1 MSHELD
7 IQNGKAAIAYV
18 GDTPWHGLGQQ
29 LTEDADIDTWRREAG
44 MKYEI
49 LTAPLSLTL
58 PEDQGTIKLM
68 NKVGLYRSDNQVP
81 LGVVGNRYH
90 VVQPEDVLEF
100 FRDLTEERGFILE
113 TAGVLFSGSKYWA
126 MARTPHELQ
135 LGEDSVKEHLLLATA
150 CDGSMATTARY
161 VRTRVVCNNTIMAAL
176 SEKDGGKVIRVEHRS
191 KFDSK
196 AVKRELKLVD
206 ESWAEFIDQTKQ
218 MADTKVS
225 YKNAAQYF
233 IEMFGNPEV
242 PMDEQTSH
250 KPEELY
256 LQFIN
261 HDFLG
266 GNMAAAN
273 QTLWGMVNVVTEHV
287 DWHQGEI
294 QDRRLKNA
302 WFGKGADLK
311 VKAFQKAFSMIG
323 EEF

>member
-7 IQNGKAAIAYV
+7 MQNGKAAIAYV
-18 GDTPWHGLGQQ
+18 GETPWHGLGQR
-29 LTEDADIDTWRREAG
+29 LTEGSSIDTWRKEAG
-44 MKYEI
+44 MEYEI
-49 LTAPLSLTL
+49 LTAPLELALPDGNSLRL
-58 PEDQGTIKLM
+58 Q
-68 NKVGLYRSDNQVP
+68 NKVGLYRNDNKAP

-90 VVQPEDVLEF
+90 VVQPEEVLEF

-135 LGEDSVKEHLLLATA
+135 LGDDTVKEHLLLATA
-150 CDGSMATTARY
+150 CDGSLATTARY
-161 VRTRVVCNNTIMAAL
+161 VRTRVVCNNTIAAAL
-176 SEKDGGKVIRVEHRS
+176 RESEGGKVIRVEHRS

-196 AVKRELKLVD
+196 AVKKELKLVD
-206 ESWAEFIDQTKQ
+206 ESWAEFIDQAKR
-218 MADTKVS
+218 MADKKVG
-225 YKNAAQYF
+225 YEEAAQYF
-233 IEMFGNPEV
+233 IDMFGNPEV

-256 LQFIN
+256 LQFIDHN
-261 HDFLG
+261 FLG
-266 GNMAAAN
+266 GNMASAN

-302 WFGKGADLK
+302 WLGKGADLK
-311 VKAFQKAFSMIG
+311 VKAFQKAISML
-323 EEF
+323 